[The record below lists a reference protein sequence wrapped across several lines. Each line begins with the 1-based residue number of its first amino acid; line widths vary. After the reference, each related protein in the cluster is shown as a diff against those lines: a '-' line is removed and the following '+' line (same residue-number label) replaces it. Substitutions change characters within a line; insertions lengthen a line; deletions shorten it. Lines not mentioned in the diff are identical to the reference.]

1 MLGDLFT
8 TTKAGTTVITGAN
21 KASTTGS
28 TQEVSA
34 GLTNM
39 GNSITSTLEAVAK
52 SSTRAWATLP
62 SALASTRTI
71 SAYRPAD
78 LACWRQVLS
87 QHALGPTSSMMARI
101 RPPPP

>member
-1 MLGDLFT
+1 VGGVVGGMLGDLFT

-39 GNSITSTLEAVAK
+39 GNSITSTLEAVANK
-52 SSTRAWATLP
+52 FNTSVGDFAVSIGQYKDYFRVSASGSHVGDKYYPNTRWVRHPL
-62 SALASTRTI
+62 
-71 SAYRPAD
+71 
-78 LACWRQVLS
+78 
-87 QHALGPTSSMMARI
+87 
-101 RPPPP
+101 